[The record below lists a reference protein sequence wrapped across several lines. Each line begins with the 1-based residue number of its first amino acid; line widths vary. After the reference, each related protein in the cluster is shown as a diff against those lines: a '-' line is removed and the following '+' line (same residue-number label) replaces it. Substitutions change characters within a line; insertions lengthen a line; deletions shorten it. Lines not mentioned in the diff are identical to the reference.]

1 MASTDVSIARGKARV
16 FVIKSEYKFWP
27 WADAL
32 YGIDMGW
39 WIANRG
45 AVDFAGLKF
54 SPSPKA
60 CKLFNLS
67 QVKLKPRAEVLT
79 KEKGVIGAG
88 LRTGGG
94 HSGFQAINLAV
105 QFGAKRILLLG
116 FDMVG
121 GRRLAHEQ
129 GVAKQMSSR
138 VNEWR
143 KAMDGI
149 APQFVQL
156 GVEVV
161 NCTRGSALKAYPTA
175 SLEDALCR

>member
-1 MASTDVSIARGKARV
+1 MASTDVSIARGRARV
-16 FVIKSEYKFWP
+16 FVIKSEYKFLP

-32 YGIDMGW
+32 YGIDNGW

-45 AVDFAGLKF
+45 AADFAGLKF

-60 CKLFNLS
+60 CKLFNLC

-156 GVEVV
+156 GVEVI
-161 NCTRGSALKAYPTA
+161 NCTPGSALKAYQTA
-175 SLEDALCR
+175 SLEYALCR